1 MKNVLL
7 ALLLVL
13 SACGS
18 PPIHYHT
25 LAVETPQRSVPAPA
39 GLKLRVGEVSLPPT
53 LDRHSLVTRT
63 GPTSL
68 NIDQQE
74 QWAAPLNQM
83 IQQVLSEDLTNRLGP
98 SRVLGS
104 NDPNVPP
111 DTRVLTLS
119 IRKFIADAD
128 GTVTLDADWTLEGGK
143 TNMVPQHRSITEP
156 GSAAKPDAVV
166 ATMSRA
172 LGRLSDQIAA
182 SIPSGR

>member
-98 SRVLGS
+98 TRVFS
-104 NDPNVPP
+104 PNDPNVPP
-111 DTRVLTLS
+111 DTRVLIVSL
-119 IRKFIADAD
+119 RNFIADAD
-128 GTVTLDADWTLEGGK
+128 GTVTLAADWTLEGGR
-143 TNMVPQHRSITEP
+143 TNASPQHQTITER
-156 GSAAKPDAVV
+156 GSSAKPDDVV
-166 ATMSRA
+166 ETMSRA
-172 LGRLSDQIAA
+172 LGQLSEWIAA
-182 SIPSGR
+182 SISSRR